1 MAMTNTTRTDAPTT
15 IDLLRHGAC
24 EGGEIFRGATDSAL
38 TPEGWQQMAAALA
51 PHNGW
56 QQIVSSPLQRCAHFA
71 ERFALDRH
79 LPFSLEPGLREI
91 HFGVWEGRE
100 ISAVWREDSAT
111 LEHYYRFPGA
121 VTPSGGESA
130 SEARDRL
137 ASAWNG
143 LLSRYRGEHLLLIL
157 HGGAIRLLLCHLL
170 GAPLTSSQHF
180 SIPHGCL
187 TRLRVYHLE
196 EGDFPQLI
204 LHQGVAS

>member
-1 MAMTNTTRTDAPTT
+1 MSKLPGNDTPTT

-24 EGGEIFRGATDSAL
+24 EGGEIFRGATDSVL

-51 PHNGW
+51 PHSGW
-56 QQIVSSPLQRCAHFA
+56 QRVVSSPLQRCAGFA
-71 ERFALDRH
+71 ERFASDRQ
-79 LPFSLEPGLREI
+79 LPFSLEADLREI
-91 HFGVWEGRE
+91 HFGIWEGRQ

-121 VTPSGGESA
+121 VTPAGGESA
-130 SEARDRL
+130 SDARDRL
-137 ASAWNG
+137 ARAWNS
-143 LLSRYRGEHLLLIL
+143 LLSRHRGEHLLLVL

-187 TRLRVYHLE
+187 TRLRVYHLDD
-196 EGDFPQLI
+196 GDFPQI
-204 LHQGVAS
+204 VLHQGGAS

>member
-1 MAMTNTTRTDAPTT
+1 MTNTTRTDAPTT

-24 EGGEIFRGATDSAL
+24 EGGEIFRGVTDSAL

-56 QQIVSSPLQRCAHFA
+56 QRVVSSPLQRCARFA

-79 LPFSLEPGLREI
+79 LPFSLEPCLREI

-121 VTPSGGESA
+121 VTPAGGESA

-143 LLSRYRGEHLLLIL
+143 LLSRHRGEHLLLIL

-204 LHQGVAS
+204 LHQGVAN